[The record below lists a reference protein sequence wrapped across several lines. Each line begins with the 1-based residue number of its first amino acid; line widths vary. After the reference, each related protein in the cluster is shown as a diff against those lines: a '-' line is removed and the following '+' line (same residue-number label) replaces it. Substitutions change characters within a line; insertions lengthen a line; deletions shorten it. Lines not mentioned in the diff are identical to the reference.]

1 MRREGTNMV
10 NNNTTSELLNK
21 LLSSENEQ
29 LNKLNDIVRSSLKEQ
44 QYLTHKLR
52 VENNVQSTLPE
63 RISDNVARFGGSW
76 GFIISFTIIVILWVV
91 LNTIILASKS
101 FDPYPFILLNLF
113 LSMLAAIQAPVIL
126 MSQNRQEQKDRKRA
140 EHEYLINLKAEIEV
154 RAIHE
159 KIDQVI
165 FLQLKEI
172 VLTQQKI
179 IEVLDKK

>member
-1 MRREGTNMV
+1 MV